1 MNSILDNYRADPNQ
15 INSLS
20 AIKLSQNSLTLSL
33 KKLES

>member
-15 INSLS
+15 INNLS